1 MSFTEAEEW
10 EVEIPQSWKGD
21 IRVILAS
28 VSVNAP
34 SCFYPF

>member
-1 MSFTEAEEW
+1 MSFTEAEEL
-10 EVEIPQSWKGD
+10 EMEIPESRKGD